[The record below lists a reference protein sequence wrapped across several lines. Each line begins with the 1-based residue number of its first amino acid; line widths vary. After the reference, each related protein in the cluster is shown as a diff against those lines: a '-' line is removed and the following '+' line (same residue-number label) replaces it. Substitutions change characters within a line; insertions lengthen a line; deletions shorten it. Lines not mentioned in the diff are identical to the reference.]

1 MHALDAHFKQNTA
14 LNCRRNNFRH
24 LDLCRGAID
33 FSSNDYLGFASDGDL
48 IHSAI
53 DHWIRNAPSQI
64 GSGGSRVSSGNS
76 AFALDLER
84 EIARYHQAAA
94 ALIFGSGYHANVG
107 LLSSVMGPNDLCFHD
122 TRIHMSARHGIRLSG
137 AQPIAW
143 QHNDPE
149 DLYKRLSAAHPHSR
163 RFVMAESVYSC
174 DGSLA
179 PLAQIADLCDR
190 YSAHLIIDEAHAV
203 GILGPNGAGL
213 GMAILHHP
221 CLLARVFTFGKCL
234 GTYGAA
240 VAGSADLKTFLV
252 NNSTPFIYTT
262 MLPYP
267 ILASICAAYQLL
279 PAVEPRRQKLNS
291 LIGYFNH
298 EAKRRYLSCI
308 DSSTPIQAVLTPK
321 GQSARLLSETLIQ
334 MGFDVRP
341 MTYPS
346 VPRESARLRICLH
359 AFNTQTEIDMLLT
372 ALGSTL

>member
-1 MHALDAHFKQNTA
+1 MHSLDAHFKQNAA
-14 LNCRRNNFRH
+14 LNCRRNNLRH
-24 LDLCRGAID
+24 LEPCRGAID
-33 FSSNDYLGFASDGDL
+33 FSSNDYLGFASDADL

-53 DHWIRNAPSQI
+53 DHWIRNVPSQI

-76 AFALDLER
+76 TLAVDLES
-84 EIARYHQAAA
+84 EIAHFHQAAA

-137 AQPIAW
+137 AQPIPW
-143 QHNDPE
+143 QHNDTE
-149 DLYKRLSAAHPHSR
+149 DLCKRLSAAHPHSR
-163 RFVMAESVYSC
+163 RFVVAESVYSC

-190 YSAHLIIDEAHAV
+190 YGAHLIIDEAHAI
-203 GILGPNGAGL
+203 GILGPHGAGL
-213 GMAILHHP
+213 GMTILHHP
-221 CLLARVFTFGKCL
+221 CLLARVFTFGKSL

-240 VAGSADLKTFLV
+240 VAGSADLNTFLV
-252 NNSTPFIYTT
+252 NNSIPFIYTT

-267 ILASICAAYQLL
+267 ILASIRTAYQLL
-279 PAVEPRRQKLNS
+279 PKVEPLRRKLNS
-291 LIGYFNH
+291 LIDYFNI
-298 EAKRRYLSCI
+298 ATKQRYLSCI
-308 DSSTPIQAVLTPK
+308 DSSTPIQAILTPK

-359 AFNTQTEIDMLLT
+359 TFNTETEIDALLE
-372 ALGSTL
+372 ALGSMS